1 VPDAPKQALVT
12 RLLAKWLRDP
22 GGNLSLMSRLLRDNG
37 VHHWKGYALAFVF
50 MAATAGATS
59 LAAWIMRDVI
69 DKVFIA
75 KDMQA
80 LWQIATILFVV
91 SLVKGGSAYGQQ
103 VTLARIANGIVAD
116 VRRRIFDKMLS
127 MSVGYFMARHS
138 TDFLAR
144 QSFIGQ
150 SASGALNVVIT
161 ALSRDTLT
169 LLGLVA
175 VMVMQD
181 PLMAV
186 IALVFMPLAVA
197 GVRRLAGRIR
207 KVRGDEFTGTAQMTQ
222 TMQDAVQGIRVVKA
236 YTLEEHMRATQ
247 QQAISILERAGNK
260 LSIVTARSSP
270 LMETLGGL
278 AIALVVLYGGW
289 RVIAHGQAPGAFF
302 SFITAVLLAY
312 EPAKRLARLHVEL
325 NAAMIGV
332 TMLYEFLDEKDVE
345 HEETGLS
352 ALKLTQGEIT
362 FREVHF
368 AYREDEAV
376 LHGLTF
382 LAEGGKTTALV
393 GRSGGG
399 KSTVMSLLLR
409 FWETERGAIFIDGQ
423 NIGHVTRASLRQSI
437 AYVSQ
442 DNFLFSGTVRDN
454 IALGRPGASEDEIIA
469 AAKAAHAHDF
479 IMGFELGYDSPCGE
493 QGLQLSGGQR
503 QRIGIARALA
513 LGPRMLILDEPVS
526 ALDVSIQ
533 AQILNLLA
541 DIRSRMALSMIFI
554 AHDLSVVRH
563 VSDRIAVMYLG
574 RIVELADRDATSTP
588 TRCTPIR
595 KRCSPPCPFRTPR

>member
-1 VPDAPKQALVT
+1 MSDAPQKGLLT

-80 LWQIATILFVV
+80 LWQIATILFIV
-91 SLVKGGSAYGQQ
+91 SLVKGGGAYGQQ

-169 LLGLVA
+169 LIGLVA
-175 VMVMQD
+175 VMILQD

-186 IALVFMPLAVA
+186 IALVFMPLAVV
-197 GVRRLAGRIR
+197 GVRQLAGRIR

-222 TMQDAVQGIRVVKA
+222 TMQDAVQGIRIVKS
-236 YTLEEHMRATQ
+236 YTLEDHMRRLQ
-247 QQAISILERAGNK
+247 WQAIALLERAGNK

-289 RVIAHGQAPGAFF
+289 RVIVHGQAPGAFF

-332 TMLYEFLDEKDVE
+332 TMLYDFLDEPNIESEAAD
-345 HEETGLS
+345 LP
-352 ALKLTQGEIT
+352 ALQLTAGAIE
-362 FREVHF
+362 FRDVHF

-376 LHGLTF
+376 LHGLSF
-382 LAEGGKTTALV
+382 VADGGKTTALV

-409 FWETERGAIFIDGQ
+409 FWETERGAILIDGQ
-423 NIGHVTRASLRQSI
+423 NIAEVTRLSLRHAI

-442 DNFLFSGTVRDN
+442 DNFLFSGTIRDN
-454 IALGRPGASEDEIIA
+454 IAMGRPGAREDEIIA

-479 IMGFELGYDSPCGE
+479 IIGFEQGYDTPCGE

-503 QRIGIARALA
+503 QRIAIARAFLKDA
-513 LGPRMLILDEPVS
+513 PILLLDEATS
-526 ALDVSIQ
+526 ALDSESERAIQ
-533 AQILNLLA
+533 DALADLSRGRTTLVIAHRLSTIRNADKICVVADGKVVEEGSHDGLMQQSGYYNSLLA
-541 DIRSRMALSMIFI
+541 T
-554 AHDLSVVRH
+554 
-563 VSDRIAVMYLG
+563 G
-574 RIVELADRDATSTP
+574 TN
-588 TRCTPIR
+588 
-595 KRCSPPCPFRTPR
+595 

>member
-1 VPDAPKQALVT
+1 MPDAPTQGLVT
-12 RLLAKWLRDP
+12 RILAKWLRDP

-37 VHHWKGYALAFVF
+37 VHHWKGYALAFLF

-59 LAAWIMRDVI
+59 LAAWLMRDVI

-80 LWQIATILFVV
+80 LWQIATVLFVV
-91 SLVKGGSAYGQQ
+91 SLVKGGGAYGQQ

-144 QSFIGQ
+144 QAFIGQ
-150 SASGALNVVIT
+150 SASSALNVVIT

-175 VMVMQD
+175 VMVLQA

-186 IALVFMPLAVA
+186 IALIFMPIAVV
-197 GVRRLAGRIR
+197 GVRQLAGRIR

-222 TMQDAVQGIRVVKA
+222 TMQDSVQGIRIVKA
-236 YTLEEHMRATQ
+236 YTLEDHMRRLQ
-247 QQAISILERAGNK
+247 WQAIALLERAGNK
-260 LSIVTARSSP
+260 VSIVTARSSP
-270 LMETLGGL
+270 LMETLGGI

-312 EPAKRLARLHVEL
+312 EPAKRLARLHIEL
-325 NAAMIGV
+325 NAALTGV
-332 TMLYEFLDEKDVE
+332 SMLYEFLDETHVE
-345 HEETGLS
+345 TETATLP
-352 ALKLTQGEIT
+352 ALKLTQGQIE
-362 FREVHF
+362 FRDVQF

-376 LHGLTF
+376 LHGLSF
-382 LAEGGKTTALV
+382 IAEGGKTTALV

-409 FWETERGAIFIDGQ
+409 FWETEQGHILIDGQ
-423 NIGHVTRASLRQSI
+423 NIAQVTRASLRQSI

-442 DNFLFSGTVRDN
+442 DNFLFSGTIRDN
-454 IALGRPGASEDEIIA
+454 IALGRPGASEEDIIS

-479 IMGFELGYDSPCGE
+479 IMGFEQGYDAPCGE

-503 QRIGIARALA
+503 QRIAIARAFLKNA
-513 LGPRMLILDEPVS
+513 PILLLDEATS
-526 ALDVSIQ
+526 ALDSESERAIQ
-533 AQILNLLA
+533 EALA
-541 DIRSRMALSMIFI
+541 DLARGRTTLVI
-554 AHDLSVVRH
+554 AHRLSTIRNADKICVIADGKVVEEGTH
-563 VSDRIAVMYLG
+563 E
-574 RIVELADRDATSTP
+574 ELMQQSGYYNALLTSGVN
-588 TRCTPIR
+588 
-595 KRCSPPCPFRTPR
+595 

>member
-1 VPDAPKQALVT
+1 MPDVPMQGLVT
-12 RLLAKWLRDP
+12 CLLAKWLRDP
-22 GGNLSLMSRLLRDNG
+22 GGNLSLLSRLLRDNG
-37 VHHWKGYALAFVF
+37 MHHWKGYGLAFLF
-50 MAATAGATS
+50 MAATAASTS

-91 SLVKGGSAYGQQ
+91 SLVKGGGTYGQQ

-116 VRRRIFDKMLS
+116 VRRRIFDKMLT
-127 MSVGYFMARHS
+127 MSIGYFMARHS
-138 TDFLAR
+138 TDFLSR

-150 SASGALNVVIT
+150 SASGALNVVVT

-169 LLGLVA
+169 LLGLVV
-175 VMVMQD
+175 VMVLQD
-181 PLMAV
+181 PLMAI
-186 IALVFMPLAVA
+186 IALIFMPIAVV
-197 GVRRLAGRIR
+197 GVRQLAGRIR

-222 TMQDAVQGIRVVKA
+222 TMQDSVQGIRIVKA
-236 YTLEEHMRATQ
+236 YTLEEHMRRLQ
-247 QQAISILERAGNK
+247 WQAIALLERAANK
-260 LSIVTARSSP
+260 VSIVTARSSP

-325 NAAMIGV
+325 NAALTGV
-332 TMLYEFLDEKDVE
+332 AMLYEFLDETNIE
-345 HEETGLS
+345 AESAALP
-352 ALKLTQGEIT
+352 ALKLTGGQIE
-362 FREVHF
+362 FRDVHF
-368 AYREDEAV
+368 AYRGDESV
-376 LHGLTF
+376 LHGLSF
-382 LAEGGKTTALV
+382 IAEGGKTTALV

-409 FWETERGAIFIDGQ
+409 FWETEQGRILVDGQ
-423 NIGHVTRASLRQSI
+423 NIADVTRASLRQSI

-442 DNFLFSGTVRDN
+442 DNFLFSGTIGDN
-454 IALGRPGASEDEIIA
+454 IALGRPGASEADIIA

-479 IMGFELGYDSPCGE
+479 IMGFEQGYDAPCGE

-503 QRIGIARALA
+503 QRIAIARAFLKNA
-513 LGPRMLILDEPVS
+513 PILLLDEATS
-526 ALDVSIQ
+526 ALDNESERAIQ
-533 AQILNLLA
+533 DALA
-541 DIRSRMALSMIFI
+541 DLSRGRTTLVI
-554 AHDLSVVRH
+554 AHRLSTIRNADKICIIDDGKVLE
-563 VSDRIAVMYLG
+563 LG
-574 RIVELADRDATSTP
+574 SHEELIKSGEYYKNMSSTGLN
-588 TRCTPIR
+588 
-595 KRCSPPCPFRTPR
+595 